1 MGTVIEQE
9 RVKPRFPHPIPETI
23 RKAWG
28 EEVAAD
34 FAAWLAAIL
43 KDNLGAIIDSSPH
56 VQVTAAYARRKVNR
70 LTLDRVSYLLLAG
83 KPTLIYADRW
93 YWRVPIDLTFP
104 SLGRV
109 GCVGEIDVDATS
121 GQVEFTDEVLAQV
134 AQTADYLAQKVL
146 ESNSTKNTVQVSWN
160 IGQRTLRT
168 PLWL

>member
-1 MGTVIEQE
+1 MGTVIEQK
-9 RVKPRFPHPIPETI
+9 RVKPRLARSIPETI

-28 EEVAAD
+28 EDVAAD
-34 FAAWLAAIL
+34 FAAWLTAIL
-43 KDNLGAIIDSSPH
+43 QDNWGMIIDSSPH

-121 GQVEFTDEVLAQV
+121 GQIESNDEALAQI

-146 ESNSTKNTVQVSWN
+146 ESNSTKNTDKDA
-160 IGQRTLRT
+160 
-168 PLWL
+168 